1 MSVYTSRQSVIRS
14 WLSDND
20 VCAMLVS
27 SAANIRYLS
36 GFTGEG
42 HLVLS
47 VGGGGI
53 CTDSRYELQAAEE
66 APEFECVL
74 SSDGHLGAVIEYA
87 RAQALG
93 SLGFE
98 DSVVTYAGYRRLEE
112 EFGADALRA
121 SSGITQGARTIKD
134 DDEIARIRRAASIVD
149 EALTGFLSELQP
161 GISEKEA
168 AFELNR
174 RILMGGA
181 DEIAFETILAS
192 GPSAACPHARP
203 SGRVLREGDMVK
215 VDVGGRVDGYCS
227 DITRTVF
234 LGEPDERF
242 IEVYSVVYAAHQAA
256 LDGVAAGIEC
266 RELDQLARRH
276 ISEAGYGDQFS
287 HGLGHGVGLEVHEAP
302 RLSSRSSDVL
312 APGMVVTI
320 EPGVYIEGWGGVR
333 IEDLVLVTEDGCEV
347 LTGTPKWRDDCGR

>member
-1 MSVYTSRQSVIRS
+1 MSAYTSRQAVVRS
-14 WLSDND
+14 WLIEND
-20 VCAMLVS
+20 VCALVIS
-27 SAANIRYLS
+27 SAANVRYLS

-47 VGGGGI
+47 AGGGGI

-66 APEFECVL
+66 APELDCLL

-87 RAQALG
+87 RAQDVK

-98 DSVVTYAGYRRLEE
+98 DNVVTYASYRRLEE
-112 EFGADALRA
+112 EFGVEALRA
-121 SSGITQGARTIKD
+121 TSGITQGARVVKD
-134 DDEIARIRRAASIVD
+134 DDEIARIRRAAGIVD
-149 EALTGFLSELQP
+149 EALTGFLEELAP
-161 GISEKEA
+161 GITEKEA

-174 RILMGGA
+174 RILVGGA
-181 DEIAFETILAS
+181 DAIAFETILAS

-203 SGRVLREGDMVK
+203 SSRALREGDMVK
-215 VDVGGRVDGYCS
+215 IDVGGRVDGYCS

-242 IEVYSVVYAAHQAA
+242 IEVYSIVYEAQQAA
-256 LDGVAAGIEC
+256 VAAVGPGVEC
-266 RELDQLARRH
+266 RELDTIARER
-276 ISEAGYGDQFS
+276 IAAAGYGDEFS

-302 RLSSRSSDVL
+302 RLSARSTDVL
-312 APGMVVTI
+312 AAGMVVTV

-347 LTGTPKWRDDCGR
+347 LTGTPKWQADCGR